1 MRAAVWT
8 LPVTLAVTLAACG
21 GKGDS
26 GGEALPPVEVAGSY
40 NVQVTGTSGC
50 DGQAGLIDDWAR
62 GPLQVSG
69 AGAALR
75 FDFGQDAVVDGE
87 VDSKGQLRL
96 GGRFAVGGVER
107 SLSGGGQVTEEDDQ
121 RTIDAEIAVVVAL
134 DPPCTIDGLLVAT
147 ELVDLPSPTR

>member
-1 MRAAVWT
+1 MRAAAWT
-8 LPVTLAVTLAACG
+8 LALGLTACG

-26 GGEALPPVEVAGSY
+26 GGDSLPPVEVAGSY

-69 AGAALR
+69 AGADLR

-96 GGRFAVGGVER
+96 AGRFAVSGVER
-107 SLSGGGQVTEEDDQ
+107 SLSGEGQVTEENDQ
-121 RTIDAEIAVVVAL
+121 RTIDAEISVTVAL
-134 DPPCTIDGLLVAT
+134 DPPCTIDGLFTAT
-147 ELVDLPSPTR
+147 ELVDLDDPAG